1 METLWWVSEQRVLLF
16 FVATVINF
24 CFARLCAKKEEIRR
38 NQAYT
43 SFEIFVLMSL
53 LILYIVPAAF
63 MVED

>member
-1 METLWWVSEQRVLLF
+1 MRSEAESAIV
-16 FVATVINF
+16 FVATVIKF

-53 LILYIVPAAF
+53 LIL
-63 MVED
+63 